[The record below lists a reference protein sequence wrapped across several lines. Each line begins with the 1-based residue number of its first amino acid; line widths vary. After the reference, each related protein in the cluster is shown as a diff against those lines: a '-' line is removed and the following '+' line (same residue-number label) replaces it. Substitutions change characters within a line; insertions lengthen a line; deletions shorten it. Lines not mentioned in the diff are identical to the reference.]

1 MVGVG
6 EGEDGE
12 RFGSA
17 AGAEEAPALVA
28 RAAFSAFAK
37 TILLEESITDP
48 IFRQTKEQKLRPTQL
63 YKSTKHADE
72 RNLRATRDEPPYQ
85 NRWTGSVRCTRTL

>member
-1 MVGVG
+1 VVVGVG
-6 EGEDGE
+6 EGEDSG
-12 RFGSA
+12 RLGSA

-48 IFRQTKEQKLRPTQL
+48 TFRPTKEQKLRPMQL
-63 YKSTKHADE
+63 YKSTEHADK
-72 RNLRATRDEPPYQ
+72 RNIKTLSNKG
-85 NRWTGSVRCTRTL
+85 NRRRRPTEQA